1 MKVKY
6 QIAATMIIVDEQEWD
21 SETTTLERMHA
32 DARRSAGIKISQAL
46 KDTNGITIDTN
57 AIKVALII
65 VPDQNKERP

>member
-6 QIAATMIIVDEQEWD
+6 QIAATMIIVDEQEWN
-21 SETTTLERMHA
+21 SETNLESMHA

-65 VPDQNKERP
+65 VADKERP